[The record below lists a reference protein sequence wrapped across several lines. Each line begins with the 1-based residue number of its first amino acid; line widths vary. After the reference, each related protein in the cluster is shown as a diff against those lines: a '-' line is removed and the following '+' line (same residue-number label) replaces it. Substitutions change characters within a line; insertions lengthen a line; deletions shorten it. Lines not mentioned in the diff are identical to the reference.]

1 MLGKPKDNVKSNIS
15 KTNFDRQKIS
25 SYTNSEDLNIPI
37 YSFDHNYLYLIKVE

>member
-37 YSFDHNYLYLIKVE
+37 YKVSLRSKAAVVK